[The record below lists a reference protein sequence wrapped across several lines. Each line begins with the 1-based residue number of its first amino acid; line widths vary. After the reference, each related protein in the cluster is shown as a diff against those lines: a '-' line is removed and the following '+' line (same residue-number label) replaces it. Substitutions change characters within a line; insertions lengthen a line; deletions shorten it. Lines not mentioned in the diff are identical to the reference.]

1 MRFRI
6 VELNVK
12 TALTKSGLPDLD
24 YALNP
29 YIGCAHACLY
39 CYAREYTSNV
49 EIVSNWGYVV
59 GVKKNLLD
67 VLSREVKKV
76 RRGVVGLGTITD
88 GYQPVEALYRL
99 SRKSVEI
106 LASNGFRISIQT
118 KSSLILRDIDILK
131 SYRDF
136 VDVGLTI
143 TSTRNS
149 SPMKFLEPFSTPP
162 TARIETLKK
171 LSSEGIRTWIFYGPI
186 IPGYNDN
193 IAEIVEVLKIARKTN
208 SIVYFDKLRVKKFMW
223 KSKAL
228 AQLARESLEYNWEE
242 LFEKIQKLCKEM
254 NIECKYGFE
263 IEEDKHSKTLDM
275 YIGRV

>member
-242 LFEKIQKLCKEM
+242 LFKKIQKLCKEM
-254 NIECKYGFE
+254 NIECRYGFE
-263 IEEDKHSKTLDM
+263 NERNENNKKLDTYLRKT
-275 YIGRV
+275 

>member
-99 SRKSVEI
+99 SRKSIEI

-242 LFEKIQKLCKEM
+242 FFKKIQKLCKEM
-254 NIECKYGFE
+254 NIECRYGFE
-263 IEEDKHSKTLDM
+263 NERNENNKKLDTYLRKT
-275 YIGRV
+275 